1 MLHPFS
7 HSFLHRLSSG
17 VLSTSCVLA
26 LTAQGAIA
34 QSEPAEPAEPAAPTV
49 RYARGEDVDIAEI
62 VKEWRGY
69 YADVPVYLCTCQEAS
84 CNQTQQW
91 PYRVFDRYQMSVALG
106 PTNGVI
112 AEDSGSNCFDI
123 ADGSR
128 PSEPRAFSAEETTIA
143 ESPRPTI
150 TQPDL
155 PASNRPT
162 PDPVT
167 PPPANRPVAAPAE
180 SPAQA
185 VATGPSASGIPV
197 ATVINQGADI
207 QLDWP
212 SGSSNVVNVADST
225 WNLSVLDAI
234 ECENLTQVDQKI
246 LEAKRVVATPV
257 VDETTGNIAV
267 PVLLDSC
274 VDTDQSAV
282 FILDPT
288 EGGGYALY
296 RTQLP
301 GVGTASQSE
310 NRTLPN
316 EFASYPFS
324 SITGLRYWNGSLFV
338 RHGTASGAEAVM
350 IFRPDQTPSG
360 TYAGCGVI
368 SANEGADRLCSE

>member
-7 HSFLHRLSSG
+7 HSFLHRLSLG
-17 VLSTSCVLA
+17 VLGTSYVLA
-26 LTAQGAIA
+26 LAAQGAIA
-34 QSEPAEPAEPAAPTV
+34 QSEPAAPTV

-62 VKEWRGY
+62 VQEWRGY

-91 PYRVFDRYQMSVALG
+91 PYRVFDRYQMNVVLG

-128 PSEPRAFSAEETTIA
+128 PSEPRAFSAEETPTA
-143 ESPRPTI
+143 QAPQPTI
-150 TQPDL
+150 TQP
-155 PASNRPT
+155 NRPAPAAAT
-162 PDPVT
+162 PAADS
-167 PPPANRPVAAPAE
+167 RPIAAPVE
-180 SPAQA
+180 PPPAQA
-185 VATGPSASGIPV
+185 VATGPSGIPI

-225 WNLSVLDAI
+225 WNLSVLDAV
-234 ECENLTQVDQKI
+234 ECESLTQVDQKI

-257 VDETTGNIAV
+257 VDETTGNVAV

-301 GVGTASQSE
+301 GD
-310 NRTLPN
+310 RTLPN

-338 RHGTASGAEAVM
+338 RHGSASGAEAVM

-368 SANEGADRLCSE
+368 SANEGADRLCGE